1 MTHLSGWFY
10 QLIIKVIS
18 MTTLTLTDAAGTPV
32 NRSFPLV
39 HSTPDLAVFK
49 DYATNSNYPAGAGVA
64 SLSLKE
70 NSNGTIRVTGKLVL
84 PTMEIAAGDTGLG
97 FTPAPTKAFECIGTF
112 DLVFPSRASLQ
123 NRKDCKAM
131 TIDLLSDALVTSAV
145 ESFVH
150 PQ

>member
-1 MTHLSGWFY
+1 
-10 QLIIKVIS
+10 

-39 HSTPDLAVFK
+39 STSPDLSIFK
-49 DYATNSNYPAGAGVA
+49 DYATNSNYPVGAGVA

-70 NSNGTIRVTGKLVL
+70 NSNGTMRVTGKLVL
-84 PTMEIAAGDTGLG
+84 PTLESVSGDTGLG
-97 FTPAPTKAFECIGTF
+97 FTPAPTKAFECIGSF

-123 NRKDCKAM
+123 NRKDLKAM

-145 ESFVH
+145 ENFVH